1 MSIRPVSI
9 PYSTDAQCPLCLTNP
24 FEEDLAISSHS
35 WNGHSI
41 TIGSGTEAEK
51 KIIHG
56 ICVKCLPS
64 VPRNEHFLRCFE
76 CRIPF
81 PDGRR
86 SEIVVRRDGRLIR
99 ETLLPPIENRNA
111 PHAFG
116 EAFPTRPYVFFAI
129 AGTSFIAY
137 LAAELAASSTTTTYL
152 FPAAHLAV
160 RVTEWTP
167 TTVAAAAA
175 VPVLISVS
183 LGALGLGMLACLGD
197 AFMAQGRQRERRG
210 L

>member
-1 MSIRPVSI
+1 MTACPLSI

-41 TIGSGTEAEK
+41 TSGSGTKVEK

-56 ICVKCLPS
+56 ICARCLPS

-76 CRIPF
+76 CRMPF

-86 SEIVVRRDGRLIR
+86 SEIVVRRDGHLIR
-99 ETLLPPIENRNA
+99 ETLLLPIENQDALQN
-111 PHAFG
+111 FG
-116 EAFPTRPYVFFAI
+116 EAFPTRPYIFFAI
-129 AGTSFIAY
+129 AGTSLIAY

-167 TTVAAAAA
+167 ITVAAATA
-175 VPVLISVS
+175 VPVLLSIS
-183 LGALGLGMLACLGD
+183 LGALGLGILACLGD
-197 AFMAQGRQRERRG
+197 AFIAQARQRERRG